1 MGSDSGAIGVEVDAL
16 YATGRTISGRSA
28 GAGSAATSLKE
39 GLDSAGG
46 GVGHFAVRSAMTA
59 FVSNEV
65 VEPANK
71 LPVQLT
77 DGGAN
82 VSNVAAASRDSDNEG
97 AAALSAPI
105 AAASDY
111 ASRINRPV

>member
-16 YATGRTISGRSA
+16 HGTGRTISGRSS
-28 GAGSAATSLKE
+28 GGESAAKGLKE

-46 GVGHFAVRSAMTA
+46 TIGHFAVKSAMTA
-59 FVSNEV
+59 FVTNDV
-65 VEPANK
+65 VDPANK

-77 DGGAN
+77 DGGTN
-82 VSNVAAASRDSDNEG
+82 VSNVASTARDSDNEG

-105 AAASDY
+105 ADASGY
-111 ASRINRPV
+111 ASRINRQL